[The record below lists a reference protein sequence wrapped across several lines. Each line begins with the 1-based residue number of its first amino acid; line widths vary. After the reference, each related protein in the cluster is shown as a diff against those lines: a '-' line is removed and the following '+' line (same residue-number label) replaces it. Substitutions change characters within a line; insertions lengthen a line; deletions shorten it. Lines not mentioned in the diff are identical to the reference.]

1 MEPNFLFLI
10 GISFLNLHAVHYFS
24 PPGTI
29 GRYLGEGVLAQLSAA
44 FSSTASNPT
53 QRLAGHNLAIKPLL

>member
-10 GISFLNLHAVHYFS
+10 GISFFKPSVHYFS